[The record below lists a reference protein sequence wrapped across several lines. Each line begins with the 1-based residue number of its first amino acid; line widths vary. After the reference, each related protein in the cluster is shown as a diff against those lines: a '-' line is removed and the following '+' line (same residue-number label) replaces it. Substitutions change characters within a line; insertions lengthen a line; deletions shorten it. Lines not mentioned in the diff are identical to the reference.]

1 MTSNFVHHLQPN
13 SAELPIAN
21 STALFSHTSIGTP
34 APTITQPDH
43 LGPIARPTTELGPPR
58 LKRRLEYDKCD
69 FCRQSKKKCQ
79 PSKRQWPGEKCQR
92 CKARGLECSAPTKKT
107 EGGSDVLIVDNNSL
121 LTSSQQD
128 LLHNDRAYCSLA
140 EKSIQ
145 QMCSSLTRNICKL
158 TTTNA
163 EIDTIDRSDIIN
175 VLPDELQYSC
185 RFWIL
190 HLYRGKNRFLV
201 DVDLQNQVYD
211 FLAGYFLC
219 WLEALSLL
227 RLVHDGI
234 NSLESLER
242 LLNNMQSK
250 STEKLRGVVQ
260 DAKRFVLNNTTE
272 IERFP
277 LHIHYY
283 APRFPR
289 SISMKG
295 DDILRLPARG
305 DSHCG
310 EVWGTLTTTL
320 EGHPTF
326 VRHIAFSPCAMG
338 KALRVPVCD
347 DNVGAIAFLP
357 DGNVPACAINNN
369 KTGDWMLKLFGPDYR
384 TEAPKLNPIRGTG
397 FVGSIKFSP
406 DGKLLASIS
415 DETVRLW
422 DSSTGAL
429 MQILSDYE
437 TMSIAFSPDG
447 RPLASAFVD
456 CVKVWDPHTGSE
468 IRTFVAD
475 CGDSCADTI
484 TFSPDSQLLA
494 CFLYDNS
501 TVTILDPLTG
511 IQRQTLVGH
520 NNNISSI
527 AFSSDGKLL
536 ATASFSRTV
545 ELWDPTTGR
554 RKGTLG
560 GRKGSTTP
568 IAFSPDGSLLAWVA
582 APRLSDKWAVD
593 LWELHNC
600 EFSETDANSE
610 SRIKKS
616 DRLYN

>member
-1 MTSNFVHHLQPN
+1 
-13 SAELPIAN
+13 
-21 STALFSHTSIGTP
+21 
-34 APTITQPDH
+34 
-43 LGPIARPTTELGPPR
+43 
-58 LKRRLEYDKCD
+58 
-69 FCRQSKKKCQ
+69 
-79 PSKRQWPGEKCQR
+79 
-92 CKARGLECSAPTKKT
+92 
-107 EGGSDVLIVDNNSL
+107 
-121 LTSSQQD
+121 
-128 LLHNDRAYCSLA
+128 
-140 EKSIQ
+140 
-145 QMCSSLTRNICKL
+145 MCSSLTRNICKL

-242 LLNNMQSK
+242 LLNNVSVANEPRRKIHAKTRKMQSK
-250 STEKLRGVVQ
+250 STENLRGFVQ

-277 LHIHYY
+277 LHIHSY

-326 VRHIAFSPCAMG
+326 VRHIAFSPCGKLLATVLVGQTVWLWDIAMG

-357 DGNVPACAINNN
+357 DGNILACAINNN

-384 TEAPKLNPIRGTG
+384 KEAPKLNPIRGTG

-447 RPLASAFVD
+447 RLLASAFVD
-456 CVKVWDPHTGSE
+456 CVKVWDPPTGSE

-484 TFSPDSQLLA
+484 AFSPDSQLLA
-494 CFLYDNS
+494 CFSYDNS

-600 EFSETDANSE
+600 EFSETDA
-610 SRIKKS
+610 KQ
-616 DRLYN
+616 